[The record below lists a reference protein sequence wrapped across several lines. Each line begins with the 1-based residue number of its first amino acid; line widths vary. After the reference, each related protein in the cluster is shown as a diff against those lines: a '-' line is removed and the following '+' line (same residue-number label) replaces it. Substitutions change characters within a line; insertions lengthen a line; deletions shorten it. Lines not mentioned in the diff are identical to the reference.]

1 MKNLLNILY
10 YFYYTIYCNIAVKT
24 CISTA
29 LIIIIIFLK
38 YYYRYD
44 LSLKKLM
51 KKLFIIHVSHS
62 IHYYFIYNI
71 ENNIWNIMTLIE
83 FILVNISIRNT
94 IIILKYYYI
103 QTNQNLFKSLLY
115 YFILINNDINN
126 VDFNRLISMS
136 ANFNIDQIYNI
147 YKKNINAPAA

>member
-10 YFYYTIYCNIAVKT
+10 YFYYAIYCHIVIKT

-51 KKLFIIHVSHS
+51 KKLFIIHVSHT

-71 ENNIWNIMTLIE
+71 ENSIWNIMTLIE

-94 IIILKYYYI
+94 IIIIKYYYT
-103 QTNQNLFKSLLY
+103 QTNQNLLKSLLY
-115 YFILINNDINN
+115 YFIL
-126 VDFNRLISMS
+126 
-136 ANFNIDQIYNI
+136 
-147 YKKNINAPAA
+147 